1 MTSDR
6 VCWVKYMAV
15 SDEGAVQNLFML
27 QRLIE
32 MVKVRKDDRVVAMGN
47 MEKAYY
53 DRVNRKRLFEVMRGY
68 EIHDT
73 IVGLI

>member
-6 VCWVKYMAV
+6 DCWVKYMAV

-32 MVKVRKDDRVVAMGN
+32 MVKVRKLSRWGIS
-47 MEKAYY
+47 
-53 DRVNRKRLFEVMRGY
+53 RKRIMVE
-68 EIHDT
+68 
-73 IVGLI
+73 